1 MAVDGKHIYWANLGT
16 HSIARANLDGTEVD
30 IHFIDGVV
38 YPQGVA
44 VTPHYVYWSET
55 ETTIGRASLDGSN
68 IDREFVTGAESPDLM
83 DRYRGFLYWSNQHGG
98 SIGRASLKGT
108 PRQPDFIAG
117 ATKPLGVA
125 VDASGIYWADNGT
138 GTVGHANLDGSAVK
152 PSYITEAR
160 APIGIAI
167 DAGADTTPPQTRIT
181 NRPRH
186 KAKVDHVRFKFRSS
200 EKRSTFR
207 CRLDKKK
214 WRSCTSPKKYKHL
227 DPGRHVFKVRAT
239 DTAGNVDPTPARA
252 KFKVIAS

>member
-1 MAVDGKHIYWANLGT
+1 
-16 HSIARANLDGTEVD
+16 
-30 IHFIDGVV
+30 
-38 YPQGVA
+38 VA
-44 VTPHYVYWSET
+44 VTRNYVFWSDT

-83 DRYRGFLYWSNQHGG
+83 DTYRGFLYWSNQHGG

-108 PRQPDFIAG
+108 LVNRSFIDG

-125 VDASGIYWADNGT
+125 VDASGIYWANNGS

-152 PSYITEAR
+152 PNYITEAR

-167 DAGADTTPPQTRIT
+167 DAGVDTTPPQTRIT
-181 NRPRH
+181 HRPRH
-186 KAKVDHVRFKFRSS
+186 KTKVDRARFKFRSS

-207 CRLDKKK
+207 CKLDKKK

-227 DPGRHVFKVRAT
+227 NPGKHVFKVRAT
-239 DTAGNVDPTPARA
+239 DAAGNVDPTPARA